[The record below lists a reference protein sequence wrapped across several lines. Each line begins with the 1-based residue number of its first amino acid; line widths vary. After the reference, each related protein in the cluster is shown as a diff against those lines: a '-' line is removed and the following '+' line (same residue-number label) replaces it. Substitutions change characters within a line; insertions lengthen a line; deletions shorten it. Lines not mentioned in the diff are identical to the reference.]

1 VTTRAGHA
9 SAVAADAIAPAAS
22 GPPWHAQSVAAAFAA
37 LRSNEAGLDAAEADA
52 RLRAVGANRLTVASR
67 RGPLRRLL
75 AQFHNTLI
83 HVLVAA
89 AVITAVLG
97 HWVDSGVIL
106 GVVVINAVI
115 GFLQEDRAERALTA
129 IRELLSPTAVAVR
142 GGHRVSVPA
151 AALVPGDLVELK
163 SGDRVPADLRL
174 VAAHRLQTQESALT
188 GESLPVEKSVQ
199 PVAASAELADRSCI
213 AFAGTLVTAG
223 RGLGLVAE
231 TGERTEIGRISR
243 MLTEVTRLETPLLRQ
258 MRRFG
263 RWLTL
268 AILAMAAAVFL
279 FGYGVRGYAAADMLI
294 AAVGLAVAAIPEGL
308 PAIMTITL
316 AIGVTR
322 MARRNAI
329 IRLLPAVEALG
340 SVSVICTDKTGT
352 LTRNE
357 MTVQTVVTAAGS
369 YGVSGAGYAPDGRIT
384 RGGEAVEP
392 TAHADLDL
400 AVTAAV
406 LCSDAE
412 LSERDGVWALHG
424 DPTEGALY
432 ALALKAG
439 HDPRQL
445 RALDPRTGVIPFE
458 SEHKY
463 MATVHRGDCGGGRR
477 LLVKGAPERLLE
489 MCDRQHHDGEDQPL
503 DRSYWNERSEALGRA
518 GMRVLAVACGDG
530 GDHDGPLLPAQLGG
544 GLSFVALFGLMDP
557 PREEAVAAVARCR
570 EAGIRVKMITGDHV
584 VTAGAIARRVG
595 IGSGVSAL
603 TGRELDTLDHG
614 EFARAAAETDVFAR
628 TTPEH
633 KLRLVE
639 ALQAQG
645 QVVAMTG
652 DGVNDA
658 PALKRADVGIAMGR
672 KGTEA
677 AKEAAEV
684 VLADDNFASIAHA
697 VEEGRIVYENLKKSI
712 LLILP
717 TSAGEALTIAVA
729 ILAGQTLPIT
739 PVQVLWV
746 NMITAVTLGLALAF
760 ERAEPALMT
769 RRPRSPREPILSGFL
784 VWRIGFVTLLLLAGT
799 YGLFALALDRVGLD
813 AARTIAVNALVA
825 GEIAYLVNTRRIH
838 APAWTLDGL
847 FGSRPVLIAA
857 AAVLAFQC
865 LFTYL
870 PPLQTLF
877 GTAAI
882 DAASWL
888 AIAGFAAAVFML
900 VELEKAGIRRVFRVS
915 GP

>member
-1 VTTRAGHA
+1 VTTCPGH
-9 SAVAADAIAPAAS
+9 APAAS
-22 GPPWHAQSVAAAFAA
+22 AETIPPAISAPPWHAQSVAAAFAA
-37 LRSNEAGLDAAEADA
+37 LRSNETGLDPAEADA
-52 RLRAVGANRLTVASR
+52 RLRAVGANRLAVSGR

-83 HVLVAA
+83 YVLVASA
-89 AVITAVLG
+89 IITAALG

-106 GVVVINAVI
+106 GVVLVNAVI
-115 GFLQEDRAERALTA
+115 GFLQEDRAERALAA
-129 IRELLSPTAVAVR
+129 IRELLSPTTVAVR
-142 GGHRVSVPA
+142 GGRRVSVPA
-151 AALVPGDLVELK
+151 TELVPGDLVELK

-188 GESLPVEKSVQ
+188 GESVPVEKSVE
-199 PVAASAELADRSCI
+199 PVTESAELADRSCM

-223 RGLGLVAE
+223 RGRGLVAA
-231 TGERTEIGRISR
+231 TGEGTEIGDISR

-258 MRRFG
+258 IRRFG
-263 RWLTL
+263 HWLTL
-268 AILAMAAAVFL
+268 AILALATVIFL
-279 FGYGVRGYAAADMLI
+279 FGYGVRGYAASDMFI

-322 MARRNAI
+322 MARRSAI
-329 IRLLPAVEALG
+329 IRRLPAVEALG

-369 YGVSGAGYAPDGRIT
+369 YEVSGAGYTPEGRIT
-384 RGGEAVEP
+384 RCGEVVEP
-392 TAHADLDL
+392 GGHPDLDL
-400 AVTAAV
+400 AVIAGV

-412 LSERDGVWALHG
+412 LSERDGVWSLHG
-424 DPTEGALY
+424 DPTEGALVT
-432 ALALKAG
+432 LALKTG
-439 HDPRQL
+439 RDPRRL
-445 RALDPRTGVIPFE
+445 RALAPRTDVIPFE
-458 SEHKY
+458 SEHKF
-463 MATVHRGDCGGGRR
+463 MATLHRDRGGGQR

-489 MCDRQHHDGEDQPL
+489 MCDRQRHDGEDRPL
-503 DRSYWNERSEALGRA
+503 DRRYWHEHSEALARA
-518 GMRVLAVACGDG
+518 GMRVLAVACRDDREQGDAL
-530 GDHDGPLLPAQLGG
+530 HPAQLDG
-544 GLSFVALFGLMDP
+544 GLTLVGLFGLMDP

-570 EAGIRVKMITGDHV
+570 DAGIRVKMITGDHV
-584 VTAGAIARRVG
+584 VTAVAIARRVG
-595 IGSGVSAL
+595 IGSDVTAL
-603 TGRELDTLDHG
+603 TGRELDALDSSG
-614 EFARAAAETDVFAR
+614 FARAAAETDVFAR

-684 VLADDNFASIAHA
+684 VLTDDDFASIAHA

-717 TSAGEALTIAVA
+717 TSAGQALTIAVA
-729 ILAGQTLPIT
+729 ILIGQTLPIT

-746 NMITAVTLGLALAF
+746 NMITAITLGLALAF
-760 ERAEPALMT
+760 ERAEPGLMT

-784 VWRIGFVTLLLLAGT
+784 LWRIGFVTLLLLAGT
-799 YGLFALALDRVGLD
+799 YGLFTLELDRVGLD

-825 GEIAYLVNTRRIH
+825 GEIVYLINSRRIH
-838 APAWTLDGL
+838 APAWTLEGL
-847 FGSRPVLIAA
+847 FGSRPVVIAA
-857 AAVLAFQC
+857 VAVLGLQC

-870 PPLQTLF
+870 PPLQALF

-882 DAASWL
+882 DSAAWL
-888 AIAGFAAAVFML
+888 AIAGFAAAVFLL
-900 VELEKAGIRRVFRVS
+900 VELEKAGIRWLFRIPGS
-915 GP
+915 